1 MPNAAPAAAP
11 ADAPADAV
19 AKLEADHDRV
29 EALFDQLKQ
38 ADEASTRKLG
48 VHVCNLVKI
57 HMALEEELFYPALRG
72 KPAADEDK
80 LDEGLVEHDAG
91 KLLLND
97 VLADPGQDKLAAKLQ
112 VLGEQM
118 EHHHKEE
125 EDPEKGVFAMAR
137 KAGVDLVAM
146 LRTMERRESELRG
159 ECAEGDLPASEMNFV
174 AVDATPD

>member
-1 MPNAAPAAAP
+1 MPQTH
-11 ADAPADAV
+11 ADAV

-29 EALFDQLKQ
+29 EALFDQLKE
-38 ADEASTRKLG
+38 AGEDETRQIG

-72 KPAADEDK
+72 KPEAKEDK
-80 LDEGLVEHDAG
+80 LDEGLIEHDAG
-91 KLLLND
+91 KVLIND
-97 VLADPGQDKLAAKLQ
+97 VLSDPGQERVGAKLQ

-125 EDPEKGVFAMAR
+125 EEPDKGVFAMAR

-146 LRTMERRESELRG
+146 LAEMERREAELKAELQAGDLYASEL
-159 ECAEGDLPASEMNFV
+159 NFV
-174 AVDATPD
+174 DIEATPD